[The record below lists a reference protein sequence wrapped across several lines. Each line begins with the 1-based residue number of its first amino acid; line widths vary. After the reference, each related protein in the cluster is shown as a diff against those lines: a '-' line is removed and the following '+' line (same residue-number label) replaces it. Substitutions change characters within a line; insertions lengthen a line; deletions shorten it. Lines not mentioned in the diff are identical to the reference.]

1 MPHLDLSHVKDLD
14 SSFVELLEAVGIAGA
29 NELASCEPARL
40 HQEMVDANGHLGLCP
55 QVPSNELVF
64 QWVKNACALLGKPTP
79 VLRSAPSAAA
89 PVVATANSK
98 VEVLDA
104 LKVDKEAFI
113 DLSISVEE
121 VPEMTDF
128 VDVEALQQQQ
138 LAPSR
143 EVESPVARIDP
154 KPQVVATSDEARV
167 DVSPTPRYDKANPMS
182 GPLLRTDS
190 GEEELSD
197 RKVKPL
203 VAKREFDERTMA
215 SENLNEGRRMHSRS
229 FIRGVLHNQ
238 PWKVRIGAFYSLT
251 TLLFVPLSFA
261 SLILIA
267 LKIPIGPFSYLW
279 WAVIPLV
286 LLILGFLYLVV
297 ARPMKCRICGQPLFA
312 AKRCGRHKK
321 AHRLLFLGYIF
332 PLSLHLLIFH
342 WFRCSYCGTSV
353 RLKK

>member
-14 SSFVELLEAVGIAGA
+14 SSFVELLEAVGITGV
-29 NELASCEPARL
+29 NELASGEPSRL

-55 QVPSNELVF
+55 QAPTNELVF
-64 QWVKNACALLGKPTP
+64 EWVKNACALLGKPTP
-79 VLRSAPSAAA
+79 VLGSAPSEVAAA
-89 PVVATANSK
+89 YSK

-104 LKVDKEAFI
+104 ITVEKEAFI

-128 VDVEALQQQQ
+128 VDVESLQQVAVVEEVV
-138 LAPSR
+138 APR
-143 EVESPVARIDP
+143 EVNPPVEWVEPEPEPRA
-154 KPQVVATSDEARV
+154 
-167 DVSPTPRYDKANPMS
+167 DVSPTPRFDKSNPMT
-182 GPLLRTDS
+182 GQLLRTDS
-190 GEEELSD
+190 DKAELAE

-203 VAKREFDERTMA
+203 VTKREFDERTMA
-215 SENLNEGRRMHSRS
+215 SENLNEGRKLHSRS

-238 PWKVRIGAFYSLT
+238 PWKVRLGALYSLMS
-251 TLLFVPLSFA
+251 LLFLPLSFA
-261 SLILIA
+261 SLILIT
-267 LKIPIGPFSYLW
+267 LKIQVGPFPYFW
-279 WAVIPLV
+279 WAIVPLA
-286 LLILGFLYLVV
+286 LLIWGFLYLVV

-312 AKRCGRHKK
+312 SKRCGRHKK